1 MPTTFV
7 FFRHAQGYH
16 NVDGKIRGDLAYHD
30 SKNMD
35 AMLTE
40 YGIKQALS
48 YNLGNE
54 TFDEI
59 YSSPMR
65 RCKQTLLGIYP
76 ISQSLPVIVD
86 DRLIEQPQGRHISDK
101 RLDKND
107 PSSYTPIRWNTQ
119 LVSNINPY
127 TLDINKDIRKMKE
140 FTKSVQDKYPNGKV
154 LVVTHGRWLHNWFMI
169 YKNETKWIE
178 NCECIRVVL

>member
-7 FFRHAQGYH
+7 FIRHAQGYH
-16 NVDGKIRGDLAYHD
+16 NADGKIRGDLAYND
-30 SKNMD
+30 SKNID

-40 YGIKQALS
+40 YGIKQAIS
-48 YNLGNE
+48 NNLGNE

-65 RCKQTLLGIYP
+65 RCKQTLLCIYP

-86 DRLIEQPQGRHISDK
+86 DRLIEQPQGVHISDK

-107 PSSYTPIRWNTQ
+107 INSYTPIRWNTQ

-127 TLDINKDIRKMKE
+127 TLNIKKD
-140 FTKSVQDKYPNGKV
+140 
-154 LVVTHGRWLHNWFMI
+154 MI
-169 YKNETKWIE
+169 
-178 NCECIRVVL
+178 